1 MAERSA
7 SERYFGAF
15 EFEFNRE
22 RAAVLTRYGQKVDAA
37 IAKCQA
43 LLDHIDE
50 SDPSGVEA
58 YKASRRAALQAVD
71 DLCFQRETLG
81 VFDNARVH
89 QFYRVPRPL
98 EEPPPTAD

>member
-15 EFEFNRE
+15 EFEFQRE
-22 RAAVLTRYGQKVDAA
+22 RAAVLTRYGQKAEAA

-50 SDPSGVEA
+50 GDATEVEA
-58 YKASRRAALQAVD
+58 YKASRRAAMKAID
-71 DLCFQRETLG
+71 DLCFQREMLG

-89 QFYRVPRPL
+89 QFYRVPPPL
-98 EEPPPTAD
+98 GEPAPTID